1 MIEIKHKLHLVLN
14 FQNHGIYYRT
24 IFRKT
29 SRLSWFFIHN
39 TFQRYWCTET
49 NQRENRESAYGDQ
62 WTMKQNLH
70 RYHHRRRDYLSTNAY
85 DRTENDQM
93 RSQSWPYRRCRDQR
107 RIWRKWGWES
117 IDECGNP
124 RSEKLRMLQNH
135 SRLR

>member
-1 MIEIKHKLHLVLN
+1 
-14 FQNHGIYYRT
+14 
-24 IFRKT
+24 
-29 SRLSWFFIHN
+29 
-39 TFQRYWCTET
+39 
-49 NQRENRESAYGDQ
+49 
-62 WTMKQNLH
+62 MKQNLH

-93 RSQSWPYRRCRDQR
+93 RNQSWSYQKCRHQR
-107 RIWRKWGWES
+107 RIRVKWGWES